1 MALSVHTNY
10 ASLATQNQLGKTNSM
25 LSTAMQRLGT
35 GLRINSASDDAAG
48 LQIAT
53 RLQTQSNGQK
63 VGMRNAQD
71 SISMMQTAEGA
82 LSEMTSIGQ
91 RMKDIATQ
99 AANGTNGKA
108 EYTALNDEYKEL
120 AAELTNIAQNTQYG
134 EGKKLLSKEV
144 TNENV
149 VKDYAN
155 ANNTLTAAKE
165 DLALA
170 EGAVVDKATKKAA
183 VSTIAAVMDAS
194 GKATSVVTKAGS
206 AAIYETKDLKNTAIE
221 AAEKAVKTAET
232 ALGKESNIESKAGAF
247 AKEISFQIGAS
258 ANENMKLDVTEK
270 LSTLATAQTN
280 LGDVS
285 DQASAQAAMKSTDAL
300 IDAVG
305 SLRGQFGASINRLD
319 HTINNLGNMNQ
330 NTELSK
336 GRIMDADFASE
347 SASMTKQQL
356 LMQSGMSVLG
366 KSNQIGGMVMG
377 LLR

>member
-1 MALSVHTNY
+1 MSLSVHTNY

-25 LSTAMQRLGT
+25 LSTAMERLGT
-35 GLRINSASDDAAG
+35 GLRINSAADDAAG

-82 LSEMTSIGQ
+82 LSEMSSIGQ

-108 EYTALNDEYKEL
+108 EYTALNDEYTEL

-134 EGKKLLSKEV
+134 EGKKLLSSEV
-144 TNENV
+144 TASDVINQGLE
-149 VKDYAN
+149 
-155 ANNTLTAAKE
+155 
-165 DLALA
+165 
-170 EGAVVDKATKKAA
+170 KKAA
-183 VSTIAAVMDAS
+183 DALVTAAETAMGD
-194 GKATSVVTKAGS
+194 GS
-206 AAIYETKDLKNTAIE
+206 AAGQKKTYDDAKATFDGLGTPTKAQVDAFVLVQKTYDDQVENIDNLKKD
-221 AAEKAVKTAET
+221 AAKLATPLV
-232 ALGKESNIESKAGAF
+232 ESAGGAF
-247 AKEISFQIGAS
+247 GSEITFQIGS
-258 ANENMKLDVTEK
+258 SGNESMKLDVSAK
-270 LSTLATAQTN
+270 LGELATAQAG
-280 LGDVS
+280 LGNVS
-285 DQASAQAAMKSTDAL
+285 DQASAQTAMKSTDAL

-305 SLRGQFGASINRLD
+305 ALRGQFGASINRLD
-319 HTINNLGNMNQ
+319 HTINNLSNMNQ
-330 NTELSK
+330 NVELSK

-347 SASMTKQQL
+347 SAAMTKQQL

-366 KSNQIGGMVMG
+366 KSNQVGGMVMG

>member
-1 MALSVHTNY
+1 MSLSVHTNY

-35 GLRINSASDDAAG
+35 GLRINSAADDAAG

-82 LSEMTSIGQ
+82 LSEMSSIGQ

-134 EGKKLLSKEV
+134 EGKKLLAKEV
-144 TNENV
+144 TAA
-149 VKDYAN
+149 DA
-155 ANNTLTAAKE
+155 LTYRNDAYKVDALEK

-170 EGAVVDKATKKAA
+170 EGATIGTAKAA
-183 VSTIAAVMDAS
+183 TATTAAV
-194 GKATSVVTKAGS
+194 
-206 AAIYETKDLKNTAIE
+206 
-221 AAEKAVKTAET
+221 EKADGTVTAET
-232 ALGKESNIESKAGAF
+232 AGAAAVYADQGAKDTAIKAAQTALDTAKAKLDGKSGVESTAGAF
-247 AKEISFQIGAS
+247 GAEITFQIGS
-258 ANENMKLDVTEK
+258 SGNESMNVNVSDKL
-270 LSTLATAQTN
+270 TAMSDAQAN
-280 LGDVS
+280 LGNVS
-285 DQASAQAAMKSTDAL
+285 DQASAKTAMKSADAL
-300 IDAVG
+300 LDAVG
-305 SLRGQFGASINRLD
+305 ALRGQFGASINRLD
-319 HTINNLGNMNQ
+319 HTINNLSNMNQ
-330 NTELSK
+330 NVELSK

-366 KSNQIGGMVMG
+366 KSNQVGGMVMG

>member
-1 MALSVHTNY
+1 MSLSVHTNY

-25 LSTAMQRLGT
+25 LSTAMERLGT
-35 GLRINSASDDAAG
+35 GLRINSAADDAAG

-82 LSEMTSIGQ
+82 LSEMSSIGQ

-120 AAELTNIAQNTQYG
+120 SAELTNIAQNTQYG
-134 EGKKLLSKEV
+134 EGKKLLAKEV
-144 TNENV
+144 TAADV
-149 VKDYAN
+149 TKFGTDKTTADTAVTTAQTALTTADG
-155 ANNTLTAAKE
+155 TLATAKGVFDA
-165 DLALA
+165 
-170 EGAVVDKATKKAA
+170 
-183 VSTIAAVMDAS
+183 IAAPTVA
-194 GKATSVVTKAGS
+194 
-206 AAIYETKDLKNTAIE
+206 ETKTWTDAQ
-221 AAEKAVKTAET
+221 AAWQVKADAVTTAET
-232 ALGKESNIESKAGAF
+232 AAEAFSGAAPVESKAGAF
-247 AKEISFQIGAS
+247 GKEITFQIGS
-258 ANENMKLDVTEK
+258 SGNESMKLDVSAK
-270 LSTLATAQTN
+270 LGELATAQAGIGN
-280 LGDVS
+280 VS

-305 SLRGQFGASINRLD
+305 ALRGQFGASINRLD
-319 HTINNLGNMNQ
+319 HTINNLSNMNQ
-330 NTELSK
+330 NVELSK

-347 SASMTKQQL
+347 SAAMTKQQL

-366 KSNQIGGMVMG
+366 KSNQVGGMVMG

>member
-10 ASLATQNQLGKTNSM
+10 ASLATQNQLGKTNNM

-53 RLQTQSNGQK
+53 RLGTQSNGQK

-99 AANGTNGKA
+99 ASNGTNGKA

-120 AAELTNIAQNTQYG
+120 AAELTNITQNTQYG
-134 EGKKLLSKEV
+134 GGKKLLAKEV
-144 TNENV
+144 SAA
-149 VKDYAN
+149 DA
-155 ANNTLTAAKE
+155 LTFRNDNYKAVAAE
-165 DLALA
+165 ADLALA
-170 EGAVVDKATKKAA
+170 NGAKIGTATTAAKATTAASEVADGTVTAGTAGTAA
-183 VSTIAAVMDAS
+183 VY
-194 GKATSVVTKAGS
+194 ATQALKD
-206 AAIYETKDLKNTAIE
+206 AAI
-221 AAEKAVKTAET
+221 KTAET
-232 ALGKESNIESKAGAF
+232 ALTTETAKLAGKIGVESKAGAF
-247 AKEISFQIGAS
+247 NKEISFQIGSSGA
-258 ANENMKLDVTEK
+258 ENMKLDISGK
-270 LSTLATAQTN
+270 LTAF
-280 LGDVS
+280 S
-285 DQASAQAAMKSTDAL
+285 SAQAGLGNVTDQANAKAAMTAADTL
-300 IDAVG
+300 IDSIG

-319 HTINNLGNMNQ
+319 HTINNLSNMNQ
-330 NTELSK
+330 NVELSK

-366 KSNQIGGMVMG
+366 KANQTGSMVMG

>member
-1 MALSVHTNY
+1 MSLSVHTNY

-35 GLRINSASDDAAG
+35 GLRINSAADDAAG

-71 SISMMQTAEGA
+71 SISMLQTAEGA

-120 AAELTNIAQNTQYG
+120 AAELTNIVENTQYG
-134 EGKKLLSKEV
+134 EGKKLLAKEV
-144 TNENV
+144 TETQAI
-149 VKDYAN
+149 AN
-155 ANNTLTAAKE
+155 RNLQYDVDAKASNLKAIEDSVIDSSATAGDA
-165 DLALA
+165 AST
-170 EGAVVDKATKKAA
+170 ATKA
-183 VSTIAAVMDAS
+183 VEDTS
-194 GKATSVVTKAGS
+194 GITTAFS
-206 AAIYETKDLKNTAIE
+206 AATAGKYKTQALKDTAIATAKTALE
-221 AAEKAVKTAET
+221 NAEKAVE
-232 ALGKESNIESKAGAF
+232 GKSLKAGKGAF
-247 AKEISFQIGAS
+247 TEEIKFQIGS
-258 ANENMKLDVTEK
+258 SSKESMKVDVSDK
-270 LSTLATAQTN
+270 LTAMTTAQAN
-280 LGDVS
+280 LGNVS
-285 DQASAQAAMKSTDAL
+285 DQANAKAAMDSTNDFL
-300 IDAVG
+300 DAVG
-305 SLRGQFGASINRLD
+305 ALRGKFGASINRLD
-319 HTINNLGNMNQ
+319 HTINNLSNMNQ
-330 NTELSK
+330 NVELSK

-366 KSNQIGGMVMG
+366 KSNQVGGMVMG

>member
-1 MALSVHTNY
+1 MALSIHTNY

-35 GLRINSASDDAAG
+35 GMRINSASDDAAG

-82 LSEMTSIGQ
+82 LSEMSSIGQ

-99 AANGTNGKA
+99 ASNGTNGKA

-144 TNENV
+144 TAKEV
-149 VKDYAN
+149 TDRDTAR
-155 ANNTLTAAKE
+155 TAALKTE
-165 DLALA
+165 FDADVA
-170 EGAVVDKATKKAA
+170 AKAA
-183 VSTIAAVMDAS
+183 LKAKPADAALIAAAKTAADA
-194 GKATSVVTKAGS
+194 
-206 AAIYETKDLKNTAIE
+206 L
-221 AAEKAVKTAET
+221 AVKTNEVDDKT
-232 ALGKESNIESKAGAF
+232 PKLVESTKGAF
-247 AKEISFQIGAS
+247 AKDITFQIGAS
-258 ANENMKLDVTEK
+258 SNESMKLNVSAK
-270 LSTLATAQTN
+270 LDDLATAQAG
-280 LGDVS
+280 LGNVS
-285 DQASAQAAMKSTDAL
+285 DQKSAQTAMKSADAL

>member
-1 MALSVHTNY
+1 MALSIHTNY

-35 GLRINSASDDAAG
+35 GMRINSASDDAAG

-82 LSEMTSIGQ
+82 LSEMSSIGQ

-99 AANGTNGKA
+99 ASNGTNGKA

-144 TNENV
+144 KNADVLNFASKKTTADKAVTDAKLEMTKTGGHNE
-149 VKDYAN
+149 
-155 ANNTLTAAKE
+155 TLAAAKTAF
-165 DLALA
+165 DALA
-170 EGAVVDKATKKAA
+170 TPTGAEIKTWVDAQEAHKTEADK
-183 VSTIAAVMDAS
+183 
-194 GKATSVVTKAGS
+194 VTV
-206 AAIYETKDLKNTAIE
+206 
-221 AAEKAVKTAET
+221 AEKAAKPYAGAAPVKSE
-232 ALGKESNIESKAGAF
+232 AGAF
-247 AKEISFQIGAS
+247 AKDITFQIGAS
-258 ANENMKLDVTEK
+258 SNESMKLNVSAK
-270 LSTLATAQTN
+270 LDDLATAQAG
-280 LGDVS
+280 LGNVS
-285 DQASAQAAMKSTDAL
+285 DQKSAQTAMKSADAL